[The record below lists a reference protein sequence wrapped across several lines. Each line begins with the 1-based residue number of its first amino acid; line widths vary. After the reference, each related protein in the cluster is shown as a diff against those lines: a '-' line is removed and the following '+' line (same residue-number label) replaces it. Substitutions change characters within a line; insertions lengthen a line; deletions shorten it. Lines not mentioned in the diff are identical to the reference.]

1 MQPSLF
7 TPGNSELDDMAYRL
21 CLGRSSE
28 GTESTI
34 FRFVRQQCLFVHA
47 DICFPRYLNLLFW
60 KGTSFDHQSA
70 KQSSS
75 DNKLPLFSALRQ
87 ANPQF
92 YPIYHLETADRVHP
106 LLTPLALHS
115 SDPGCWRIELRRA
128 KCRRLSGMKP
138 TGERCHPQNLV
149 LTSIKTSRHNYLM
162 KQASFWFVVC
172 PFLHI
177 YFCECKILCLVRKT
191 SLPAAVHSSTQ
202 EIRRAFLLFSP
213 FSIRAMLLFGAG
225 VFAPSVFL
233 CSADH
238 KSNWRP

>member
-1 MQPSLF
+1 
-7 TPGNSELDDMAYRL
+7 MAYRL
-21 CLGRSSE
+21 W
-28 GTESTI
+28 
-34 FRFVRQQCLFVHA
+34 
-47 DICFPRYLNLLFW
+47 LFW

-75 DNKLPLFSALRQ
+75 ENKLPLYSAMRQ

-162 KQASFWFVVC
+162 KQAS
-172 PFLHI
+172 
-177 YFCECKILCLVRKT
+177 
-191 SLPAAVHSSTQ
+191 STQ

-225 VFAPSVFL
+225 VFASSVFL

>member
-1 MQPSLF
+1 MY
-7 TPGNSELDDMAYRL
+7 T
-21 CLGRSSE
+21 
-28 GTESTI
+28 
-34 FRFVRQQCLFVHA
+34 
-47 DICFPRYLNLLFW
+47 
-60 KGTSFDHQSA
+60 
-70 KQSSS
+70 
-75 DNKLPLFSALRQ
+75 
-87 ANPQF
+87 
-92 YPIYHLETADRVHP
+92 

-191 SLPAAVHSSTQ
+191 SLPAAVHSTQ

-213 FSIRAMLLFGAG
+213 FSIRAMLLLGGG
-225 VFAPSVFL
+225 VFASSVFL